1 MLAGVFQKYYF
12 IFNYSFINF
21 LGVLV
26 KEFDKKFHQ
35 EILEEKNVGPR
46 IFRMMVV
53 IMLY

>member
-12 IFNYSFINF
+12 IFDNSFINF

-35 EILEEKNVGPR
+35 EILEEKNVGPNK
-46 IFRMMVV
+46 FGMMDV